1 MVHSMLTPARPRKVP
16 LAAGPMRTGPQ
27 TNQLRP
33 ANVVGQRA
41 PDPPR
46 QGDTP
51 ARPSLVRPYVSLGI
65 RRYRSVM
72 RDSFLVRRKFREP
85 GAVMATGRATAP
97 FRQRGNIRAP
107 LAAGGSAYELVPID
121 SQLHAR
127 LREAD

>member
-16 LAAGPMRTGPQ
+16 LSAGPQRIAPQ
-27 TNQLRP
+27 TNQLR
-33 ANVVGQRA
+33 AINVAGQRA

-51 ARPSLVRPYVSLGI
+51 ARPARARVFVSLGI

-72 RDSFLVRRKFREP
+72 RDSFKMVRRYGEP

-97 FRQRGNIRAP
+97 FRDRGNIRAP
-107 LAAGGSAYELVPID
+107 QAAAGSGYELVPVG

-127 LREAD
+127 AKEIN